1 MLRLVEFG
9 AHPCNRAQNSDPA
22 LEPRDQ
28 LAGNRKAVLHLEPSP
43 ISHERPV
50 SVGGGERTADALQRF
65 ALSRN
70 REERGHQCRGE
81 HQHRAEQVA
90 AEKAPA

>member
-43 ISHERPV
+43 ISHGARFQ
-50 SVGGGERTADALQRF
+50 SAAASGRLMLSSDLRSAATAKSA
-65 ALSRN
+65 ATNAAASISTEPN
-70 REERGHQCRGE
+70 R
-81 HQHRAEQVA
+81 
-90 AEKAPA
+90 